1 MAVSR
6 RTVTVVFADVADST
20 PLGERLDPE
29 SVRRVMSRFFE
40 QMSEVLERHGG
51 TVEKFI
57 GDAVMAVFGIPELH
71 EDDALRAVRAATQLR
86 EALVSLNT
94 ELEDEFGVHIGIRV
108 GVNSGEVVAGDGT
121 GGQMLVTGDP
131 VNVAKRLEEAARTGE
146 ILIGEPTRKLV
157 ENAAVYE
164 PRDELELKG
173 KSRTVLAWNVL
184 ATIEGAPAYARRLDA
199 PLVGRRQELQM
210 LRDVFDDAVA
220 DRKCRL
226 VTIMG
231 PAGIGKS
238 RLAAELSTSVAEDA
252 RVLSGPC
259 LPYGDGI
266 TFWPLGQIIGGLGG
280 EVGVRAALAGAED
293 ADVVADR
300 VLGAVSPTPVSAP
313 GGELFWA
320 FRRLFEEVARDEPL
334 VLVIEDIHW
343 AEPNLLDL
351 LEYLTGWTDDAS
363 ILLVCLA
370 RPELLEER
378 PGWLSTADG
387 ASLLLGPLTE
397 AESETLLTEI
407 GREWP
412 VDAAARARITEAA
425 EGNPLYVE
433 QMAAM
438 LAEGKS
444 LDSIPPSIHA
454 LLAARLDRLP
464 VEQRAVLERAAVAG
478 KDFTRRFILGLS
490 PEEEHGEIDARL
502 LDLVRRDFL
511 SARPAR
517 DDAYR
522 FRHVLI
528 RDAAYAGIPK
538 ELRAQLHERFA
549 GLAERTPSGRSGEI
563 DEIIGYHLEQA
574 FLYRRALGPL
584 TDDDRGLAR
593 RASEL
598 LTAAGRRA
606 TERGDSPAAA
616 NLLGRALALTP
627 AEAGERLGLM
637 IDLSEALLGTGAFAE
652 AQRFL
657 EDATQAAEA
666 AGDSRM
672 RARAALEASFTQ
684 LHTWDGP
691 LDDFL
696 PQSDEAIAVFEAAGD
711 DEGLSRALM
720 LRAYIT
726 FIRCR
731 FAETEEIVD
740 RALEH
745 AVRTPTR
752 RLIPELLHVRAR
764 AALRGPTPVSAAMEL
779 CEQIRGRESGD
790 QVLDAYLRSEIA
802 VLEAMLGHFDRAR
815 ELSQAAQQ
823 VLLDLDRTLAVALV
837 RADAG
842 AVELLAG
849 DAAAAAR
856 WLRSA
861 CQTMQEIG
869 ERGNL
874 STYSALLADALA
886 DQGLDDSADGYA
898 RLSEETA
905 IREDVLSQV
914 LWRNARARLLRRE
927 PALEDAETLAKEAIA
942 LAADTDDLNLLGY
955 ALSSLGSVLAS
966 AGRDPEASAA
976 YKQAAQVFRRK
987 GNVVSGAR
995 VEEQAQALTVGT

>member
-1 MAVSR
+1 MSQ
-6 RTVTVVFADVADST
+6 FF
-20 PLGERLDPE
+20 
-29 SVRRVMSRFFE
+29 VR
-40 QMSEVLERHGG
+40 MSEVLERHGG

-71 EDDALRAVRAATQLR
+71 EDDALRAVRAATELR
-86 EALVSLNT
+86 GALASLNA
-94 ELEDEFGVHIGIRV
+94 ELEEEFGLHIGIRV

-121 GGQMLVTGDP
+121 AGHMLVTGDA

-173 KSRTVLAWNVL
+173 KSRSVVAWNVL
-184 ATIEGAPAYARRLDA
+184 ATIEGAPAYARRLAA
-199 PLVGRRQELQM
+199 PLVGRQQELQM
-210 LRDVFDDAVA
+210 LRNVFDDAIA
-220 DRKCRL
+220 QRKCRL

-238 RLAAELSTSVAEDA
+238 RLAAELSSSVGKDA

-266 TFWPLGQIIGGLGG
+266 TFWPLARIIGGLGG
-280 EVGVRAALAGAED
+280 EVGVRAALAAAED

-300 VLGAVSPTPVSAP
+300 TLGAVSPTPVSAP

-320 FRRLFEEVARDEPL
+320 FRRLFEEVARNQPL

-343 AEPNLLDL
+343 AEPKLLDL
-351 LEYLTGWTDDAS
+351 LEYLAGWTDDAP

-370 RPELLEER
+370 RPDLLEER

-397 AESETLLTEI
+397 AESERLLAEI

-412 VDAAARARITEAA
+412 LDATARARIAEAA

-444 LDSIPPSIHA
+444 LDAIPPSIHA

-464 VEQRAVLERAAVAG
+464 AEERAVLERAAVAG
-478 KDFTRRFILGLS
+478 KDFTRRFILGLT
-490 PEEEHGEIDARL
+490 PDEERAEIDARL

-511 SARPAR
+511 SARPGR
-517 DDAYR
+517 EDAYR

-549 GLAERTPSGRSGEI
+549 GLAEGTPSGRAGEI

-574 FLYRRALGPL
+574 FLYRKALGPV
-584 TDDDRGLAR
+584 TADDRVLAG
-593 RASEL
+593 RAREL
-598 LTAAGRRA
+598 LAAAGRRA

-627 AEAGERLGLM
+627 TAGEERLGLM
-637 IDLSEALLGTGAFAE
+637 IELSEALTGTGALAE

-657 EDATQAAEA
+657 DDATAAAEA
-666 AGDSRM
+666 AGDPRM
-672 RARAALEASFTQ
+672 HARAALEASFTQ
-684 LHTWDGP
+684 LHTWDGH
-691 LDDFL
+691 LDHFL
-696 PQSDEAIAVFEAAGD
+696 PQSDEAVAVFEAAGD

-731 FAETEEIVD
+731 IAETEQIVD

-745 AVRTPTR
+745 ALRAQTR
-752 RLIPELLHVRAR
+752 RLVPELLHVRAR
-764 AALRGPTPVSAAMEL
+764 AALRGPTPVKAAMEW
-779 CEQIRGRESGD
+779 CEEVRAREGRD
-790 QVLDAYLRSEIA
+790 QALDAFMRSEIA

-815 ELSQAAQQ
+815 ELSSAAQE
-823 VLLDLDRTLAVALV
+823 VLLDLGRTLAVALV

-856 WLRSA
+856 CLQPA
-861 CQTMQEIG
+861 CDTMQEIG

-874 STYSALLADALA
+874 STYSALLADALS
-886 DQGLDDSADGYA
+886 DQGLDDSADSYA

-905 IREDVLSQV
+905 LREDVLSQV
-914 LWRNARARLLRRE
+914 LWRNARARLLRGE
-927 PALEDAETLAKEAIA
+927 GALEDAEALAKEAVA
-942 LAADTDDLNLLGY
+942 LATDTDDLNLLGY
-955 ALSSLGSVLAS
+955 ALSGLGSVLVS
-966 AGRDPEASAA
+966 ARREPDASAA
-976 YKQAAQVFRRK
+976 YAQAAQVFRRK
-987 GNVVSGAR
+987 GNIVAGAR
-995 VEEQAQALTVGT
+995 VEERANVLAIGT

>member
-40 QMSEVLERHGG
+40 RMSAVLERHGG

-71 EDDALRAVRAATQLR
+71 EDDALRAVRAATELR
-86 EALVSLNT
+86 QALASLNA
-94 ELEDEFGVHIGIRV
+94 ELDDEFGVHIGIRV

-121 GGQMLVTGDP
+121 GGHMLVTGDP
-131 VNVAKRLEEAARTGE
+131 VNIAKRLEEAARTGE

-164 PRDELELKG
+164 PRDELELRG
-173 KSRTVLAWNVL
+173 KSRSVLAWNVL

-210 LRDVFDDAVA
+210 LRDVFDGVVA
-220 DRKCRL
+220 DRNCRL

-238 RLAAELSTSVAEDA
+238 RLAAELSSSVGDDA

-266 TFWPLGQIIGGLGG
+266 TFWPLGRIIGGLGG
-280 EVGVRAALAGAED
+280 EVGVRAVLAGAED

-300 VLGAVSPTPVSAP
+300 VLGAVSPTPVSWP

-320 FRRLFEEVARDEPL
+320 FRRLFEEVARDQPL
-334 VLVIEDIHW
+334 VLVVEDIHW
-343 AEPNLLDL
+343 AEPKLLDL
-351 LEYLTGWTDDAS
+351 LEYLAGWTDDAP
-363 ILLVCLA
+363 IMLVCLA
-370 RPELLEER
+370 RPDVLEER

-387 ASLLLGPLTE
+387 TSLLLGPLTE

-412 VDAAARARITEAA
+412 LGASARARVAEAA

-444 LDSIPPSIHA
+444 LDAIPPSIHA

-464 VEQRAVLERAAVAG
+464 AEERAVLERAAVAG
-478 KDFTRRFILGLS
+478 KDFTRRFILDLS
-490 PEEEHGEIDARL
+490 PEEEHGEIDALL

-511 SARPAR
+511 SARPGPQ
-517 DDAYR
+517 DAYR

-538 ELRAQLHERFA
+538 ELRAQLHQRFA
-549 GLAERTPSGRSGEI
+549 GVALRTPSGRAGEI

-574 FLYRRALGPL
+574 FLYRKALGPL
-584 TDDDRGLAR
+584 ADDDRFVAERARGLL
-593 RASEL
+593 S
-598 LTAAGRRA
+598 AAGRRA
-606 TERGDSPAAA
+606 MERGDSPAAA

-627 AEAGERLGLM
+627 EDAVDRLGLM
-637 IDLSEALLGTGAFAE
+637 IEYSEALTGTGALAQ

-657 EDATQAAEA
+657 GDATAAAKA
-666 AGDSRM
+666 AGDPRM
-672 RARAALEASFTQ
+672 RARAALEASFTE
-684 LHTWDGP
+684 LHTWDGR

-696 PQSDEAIAVFEAAGD
+696 PQSDEAVAIFEAAGD

-731 FAETEEIVD
+731 IAETEQIVD
-740 RALEH
+740 RALAH
-745 AVRTPTR
+745 AMRTPTK
-752 RLIPELLHVRAR
+752 RLVPELLNVRAR
-764 AALRGPTPVSAAMEL
+764 AALRGPTPVQAAMEW
-779 CEQIRGRESGD
+779 CEGVRAQSGGD
-790 QVLDAYLRSEIA
+790 QALDAFMRSEIA
-802 VLEAMLGHFDRAR
+802 VLDAMLGHFDRAR
-815 ELSQAAQQ
+815 ELSGAAQEI
-823 VLLDLDRTLAVALV
+823 LLDLGRTLAVALV

-849 DAAAAAR
+849 DTAAAVR
-856 WLRSA
+856 CLRPA
-861 CQTMQEIG
+861 CDTMQEIG

-886 DQGLDDSADGYA
+886 DQGLDDSADRYA
-898 RLSEETA
+898 LLSEETA
-905 IREDVLSQV
+905 LPEDILSQV
-914 LWRNARARLLRRE
+914 LWRNARARLLRGE
-927 PALEDAETLAKEAIA
+927 AALDDAEALAREAVA
-942 LAADTDDLNLLGY
+942 LAAETDDLNLLGY
-955 ALSSLGSVLAS
+955 ALSGLGGVLAS
-966 AGRDPEASAA
+966 ARREPEASTA
-976 YKQAAQVFRRK
+976 YTQAAEVFRRK
-987 GNVVSGAR
+987 GNVVAGAR
-995 VEEQAQALTVGT
+995 VEERANVLAIGT

>member
-94 ELEDEFGVHIGIRV
+94 ELEGEFGVHIGIRV

-164 PRDELELKG
+164 PRDELQLKG
-173 KSRTVLAWNVL
+173 KSRSVLAWNVL

-238 RLAAELSTSVAEDA
+238 RLAAELSASVAEDA
-252 RVLSGPC
+252 RVLAGPC

-280 EVGVRAALAGAED
+280 EVGVRSTLAGAED

-343 AEPNLLDL
+343 AESKLLDL
-351 LEYLTGWTDDAS
+351 LEYLAGWTDDAP

-378 PGWLSTADG
+378 PGWLSAADG

-397 AESETLLTEI
+397 AESQTLLTEI

-412 VDAAARARITEAA
+412 LDAAARARITEAA

-464 VEQRAVLERAAVAG
+464 AEQRAVLERAAVAG

-549 GLAERTPSGRSGEI
+549 GLAERTPSGRAGEI
-563 DEIIGYHLEQA
+563 DEIIGYHWS
-574 FLYRRALGPL
+574 RRFS
-584 TDDDRGLAR
+584 T
-593 RASEL
+593 
-598 LTAAGRRA
+598 GRR
-606 TERGDSPAAA
+606 S
-616 NLLGRALALTP
+616 
-627 AEAGERLGLM
+627 
-637 IDLSEALLGTGAFAE
+637 
-652 AQRFL
+652 
-657 EDATQAAEA
+657 
-666 AGDSRM
+666 
-672 RARAALEASFTQ
+672 AR
-684 LHTWDGP
+684 
-691 LDDFL
+691 
-696 PQSDEAIAVFEAAGD
+696 
-711 DEGLSRALM
+711 
-720 LRAYIT
+720 
-726 FIRCR
+726 
-731 FAETEEIVD
+731 
-740 RALEH
+740 
-745 AVRTPTR
+745 
-752 RLIPELLHVRAR
+752 
-764 AALRGPTPVSAAMEL
+764 
-779 CEQIRGRESGD
+779 
-790 QVLDAYLRSEIA
+790 
-802 VLEAMLGHFDRAR
+802 
-815 ELSQAAQQ
+815 
-823 VLLDLDRTLAVALV
+823 
-837 RADAG
+837 
-842 AVELLAG
+842 
-849 DAAAAAR
+849 
-856 WLRSA
+856 
-861 CQTMQEIG
+861 
-869 ERGNL
+869 
-874 STYSALLADALA
+874 
-886 DQGLDDSADGYA
+886 
-898 RLSEETA
+898 
-905 IREDVLSQV
+905 
-914 LWRNARARLLRRE
+914 
-927 PALEDAETLAKEAIA
+927 
-942 LAADTDDLNLLGY
+942 
-955 ALSSLGSVLAS
+955 
-966 AGRDPEASAA
+966 
-976 YKQAAQVFRRK
+976 
-987 GNVVSGAR
+987 
-995 VEEQAQALTVGT
+995 

>member
-20 PLGERLDPE
+20 PLGERLDAE
-29 SVRRVMSRFFE
+29 SVRHVMSRFFE

-57 GDAVMAVFGIPELH
+57 GDAVMAVFGMPELH
-71 EDDALRAVRAATQLR
+71 EDDALRAVRAATELR
-86 EALVSLNT
+86 VALASLNA

-121 GGQMLVTGDP
+121 GGHMLVTGDP

-146 ILIGEPTRKLV
+146 ILIGEATRKLV

-164 PRDELELKG
+164 PRDELQLKG
-173 KSRTVLAWNVL
+173 KSRSVLAWNVL

-199 PLVGRRQELQM
+199 QLVGRRQELQM

-238 RLAAELSTSVAEDA
+238 RLAAELSVSVAEDA
-252 RVLSGPC
+252 RVLAGPC

-280 EVGVRAALAGAED
+280 EVGVRGTLAGAED

-300 VLGAVSPTPVSAP
+300 VLGAVSPTPVSGP

-343 AEPNLLDL
+343 AEPKLLDL
-351 LEYLTGWTDDAS
+351 LEYLAGWTDDAP

-370 RPELLEER
+370 RPEVLEER
-378 PGWLSTADG
+378 PGWLSAADG

-397 AESETLLTEI
+397 AESETLLDEI

-412 VDAAARARITEAA
+412 LDTAARARITEAA

-464 VEQRAVLERAAVAG
+464 AEQRAVLERAAVAG

-517 DDAYR
+517 DDSYR

-549 GLAERTPSGRSGEI
+549 GLAERAPSGRAGEI

-574 FLYRRALGPL
+574 FLYRKALGPL
-584 TDDDRGLAR
+584 TDGDRGLAR

-627 AEAGERLGLM
+627 AEAEERLGLM
-637 IDLSEALLGTGAFAE
+637 IDLSEALLGTGAFVE

-657 EDATQAAEA
+657 DDATAAAEA
-666 AGDSRM
+666 AGDPRM
-672 RARAALEASFTQ
+672 RGRAALEASFIQ

-696 PQSDEAIAVFEAAGD
+696 SQSDEAIAIFEAAGD
-711 DEGLSRALM
+711 DDGLSRALM

-731 FAETEEIVD
+731 IAETEEIVD
-740 RALEH
+740 RALKH
-745 AVRTPTR
+745 AMRTPTK
-752 RLIPELLHVRAR
+752 RLVPELLHVRAR
-764 AALRGPTPVSAAMEL
+764 AALRGPTPVKTAMAW
-779 CEQIRGRESGD
+779 CEEIRAREGGD
-790 QVLDAYLRSEIA
+790 QALDAYLRSDLA

-815 ELSQAAQQ
+815 ELSEAAQQ
-823 VLLDLDRTLAVALV
+823 ILLDLGRTLAVALV

-842 AVELLAG
+842 TVELLAG
-849 DAAAAAR
+849 DTAAAAR

-861 CQTMQEIG
+861 CETMQEIG

-886 DQGLDDSADGYA
+886 DQGLDDDADGYA

-905 IREDVLSQV
+905 IREDLLSQV

-927 PALEDAETLAKEAIA
+927 PALEDAEALAKEAVA

-955 ALSSLGSVLAS
+955 ALSSLGGVLAS
-966 AGRDPEASAA
+966 AGHEADASAA
-976 YKQAAQVFRRK
+976 FKQAAQVFGRK
-987 GNVVSGAR
+987 GNVVSSGR
-995 VEEQAQALTVGT
+995 VEAQARALAIGT